1 MADKKFTDY
10 QSDLPL
16 LYNSDLFK
24 YIPDAYQLS
33 DYFTDKLSS
42 GNSYSDFLD
51 LANSLNIP
59 LNNDVSNIAP
69 SISGDNKNIN
79 VSDFEPEENNFLS
92 PEAAADLE
100 NLIGNIFPKTEA
112 AKKIRIGKSDA
123 ADYEAKQKSM
133 EKVNE
138 YLAGIAALEKAIA
151 MGEADAADYLAK
163 QESFNKVKKSS
174 TDKNKD
180 MEIAM
185 KTPPSKAEK
194 EAAQKRIDEASKQE
208 TSEEEDGRP
217 KGLKDY
223 LAKFLEDGDALIAL
237 GSAIARGEGL
247 VGGIEDYS
255 KAVKQTKAEK
265 AAAEKE
271 QAEAEIKALEAAANI
286 TYKGALAQQAIAYAE
301 KAGLPTATIQ
311 NAEMNAFTKALA
323 TGAAPGSE
331 EYNKAWLAGFSEIM
345 STAKQN
351 TPDVKDIIL
360 ASELKDKYPELQ
372 QFLEGAGT
380 SAVTPEGS
388 DGANISLPYNEYLK
402 MLQTNQ

>member
-10 QSDLPL
+10 QQELPL

-79 VSDFEPEENNFLS
+79 VSDFEPEENNFLT
-92 PEAAADLE
+92 PEASKDLE
-100 NLIGNIFPKTEA
+100 SLIGNLFPKTEA
-112 AKKIRIGKSDA
+112 GAKVAEKKA
-123 ADYEAKQKSM
+123 M
-133 EKVNE
+133 EKTGKMNTKRLEAEQESMKKLNE
-138 YLAGIAALEKAIA
+138 YLAGIAALQS

-174 TDKNKD
+174 ADKNKD

-185 KTPPSKAEK
+185 KTPPSKEDK
-194 EAAQKRIDEASKQE
+194 EAARKRIEGGM
-208 TSEEEDGRP
+208 EEDTEDKP
-217 KGLKDY
+217 KAFKDY
-223 LAKFLEDGDALIAL
+223 LAKFMEDGDALIAL

-301 KAGLPTATIQ
+301 KAGLPTAAIQ
-311 NAEMNAFTKALA
+311 NAEANALVKALT
-323 TGAAPGSE
+323 TGAEVGSE
-331 EYNKAWLAGFSEIM
+331 EYNKAWLEGFSEVI
-345 STAKQN
+345 STAKTS

-360 ASELKDKYPELQ
+360 ASELEDKYPALK

-380 SAVTPEGS
+380 TTITPDGS